1 LEPLSQHF
9 LKGLNKTMK
18 TKLILVDVP
27 AEIWI
32 GFPRTNQKPRH
43 LA

>member
-1 LEPLSQHF
+1 MWQEAAKAYLEPLSQHF

-27 AEIWI
+27 AEI
-32 GFPRTNQKPRH
+32 
-43 LA
+43 